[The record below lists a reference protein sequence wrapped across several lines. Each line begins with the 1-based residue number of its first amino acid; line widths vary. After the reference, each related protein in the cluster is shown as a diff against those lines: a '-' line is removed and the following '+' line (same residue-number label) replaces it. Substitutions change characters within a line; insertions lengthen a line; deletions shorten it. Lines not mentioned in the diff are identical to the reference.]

1 MPRSIIVRR
10 LKRRALLAPA
20 IWLAAVTPSL
30 VSAEERSLAEVAR
43 DTASRAALRMW
54 HDTRDIAQFAL
65 GLIGVEYRW
74 GGNTPERGLDCSGL
88 IHYVFQQ
95 VTGVALPRTARE
107 LSRVGESVAL
117 SELQA
122 GDLVFFNTRRFAFS
136 HVGLYLGDNH
146 FIHAPSRGREV
157 EITTLSSDYWQKH
170 FNGARRL
177 IGVLPALMPAMIPE
191 AVAAPSPA
199 PTTSA
204 APAPSPL
211 ESIGDEA
218 VPEP

>member
-1 MPRSIIVRR
+1 MPTSIIVRR
-10 LKRRALLAPA
+10 FKRRALLAPA

-30 VSAEERSLAEVAR
+30 VSAEERSLADVAR
-43 DTASRAALRMW
+43 DTASRAAMRVW

-74 GGNTPERGLDCSGL
+74 GGNTPEGGLDCSGL

-107 LSRVGESVAL
+107 LSRVGESVPL

-136 HVGLYLGDNH
+136 HVGLYLGDNR

-199 PTTSA
+199 PATSA
-204 APAPSPL
+204 PPAPSPAA
-211 ESIGDEA
+211 SIGDEA